1 MSEVQL
7 KPFKWTPGPE
17 VGFSVERR
25 PDGGMNFVFTD
36 DDSETLEVW
45 RKFALDHL
53 FESDRLTRN
62 LYDLRRLD
70 TITQE
75 AIDVAVEANSDPSAR
90 NIRLAVVAGN
100 QRVFDAIQQVAD
112 LTTTGG
118 VELRIFMDID
128 LAEAWLNRPINLLV

>member
-1 MSEVQL
+1 M
-7 KPFKWTPGPE
+7 
-17 VGFSVERR
+17 
-25 PDGGMNFVFTD
+25 
-36 DDSETLEVW
+36 
-45 RKFALDHL
+45 
-53 FESDRLTRN
+53 
-62 LYDLRRLD
+62 
-70 TITQE
+70 
-75 AIDVAVEANSDPSAR
+75 AVEANSDPSAR